1 MLPNILLETKITPTE
16 KHFSDTSS
24 KHYFPLSGSGHN
36 NICEHS
42 TCMVFYSAQPA
53 QLPMVIIL
61 LPPSLQVSQ
70 ENEAN
75 VPYTLSS
82 LSTFHI
88 SEIL

>member
-1 MLPNILLETKITPTE
+1 
-16 KHFSDTSS
+16 
-24 KHYFPLSGSGHN
+24 
-36 NICEHS
+36 
-42 TCMVFYSAQPA
+42 MVFYSAQPA

-70 ENEAN
+70 ENEVN

>member
-1 MLPNILLETKITPTE
+1 
-16 KHFSDTSS
+16 
-24 KHYFPLSGSGHN
+24 
-36 NICEHS
+36 
-42 TCMVFYSAQPA
+42 MVLYSAQPA
-53 QLPMVIIL
+53 QLPMVILL

-75 VPYTLSS
+75 EPYTLSF